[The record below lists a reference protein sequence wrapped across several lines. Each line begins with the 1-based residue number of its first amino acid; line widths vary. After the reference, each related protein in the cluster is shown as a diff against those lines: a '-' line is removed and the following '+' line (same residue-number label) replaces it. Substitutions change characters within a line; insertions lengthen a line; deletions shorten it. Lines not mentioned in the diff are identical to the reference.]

1 MPQTTSSGSAFDDE
15 SAPAPDDTPGGNG
28 AVHSST
34 DAIDDLLDQIDG
46 SLQVNAE
53 QFVRSFVQKGG
64 Q

>member
-1 MPQTTSSGSAFDDE
+1 MPQTHASGQPYEDDAPE
-15 SAPAPDDTPGGNG
+15 PAPVPS
-28 AVHSST
+28 AKAEST
-34 DAIDDLLDQIDG
+34 DALDSLLDEIDE

>member
-15 SAPAPDDTPGGNG
+15 STPGEDGAPAAN
-28 AVHSST
+28 AAAHSSS